1 MRAAPFAMRAGKPKA
16 KPDEP
21 WSWGAALL
29 IAAVCGVIYATAL
42 PGDFVLDDVQVVAS
56 NPLVSGEGG
65 IGAIFRSGYWAGRFA
80 SDLYRPVTI
89 LSLALDHALWDGHAT
104 GFRLANI
111 ALHALTAL
119 IAYALLRALLRNN
132 FAALAAALFYACHPI
147 HSEAVV
153 PAVGR
158 SECLAGALVIAA
170 LFLYVRSARKSGSA
184 GTAFSLLMF
193 FLATLS
199 KESAFALPLILV
211 ALEYVFPSGKGWGR
225 YRKVLPYFA
234 VAALSLALRFWAL
247 GTTAFGGPVAFID
260 NPAARSGFGVRLMTA
275 VEVTVRYLG
284 LLAFPA
290 VLSADY
296 SYAQVRPVET
306 PWSLNFAGA
315 AAVLLVAAWGAFA
328 LRRRAPE
335 VSFGGLWFA
344 LAYLPVSNILIPT
357 GTIMAERLMHVPALG
372 LCIVF
377 GWAAGRAA
385 DRAGRRGRSWAAA
398 AVAAVTLLYGA
409 RTAVRNLDFRDNG
422 TLFAATVRAAPQS
435 VRMRV
440 FYGDF
445 LSKNG
450 RFEESQEQFDAAESL
465 LPGYGPTELFLGGHY
480 SRMGRYE
487 EAAEHFRK
495 AVAANPDLAEA
506 RQGLGN
512 ALRMAGRAEESV
524 PELEAAARLRPGDP
538 GVQCDLGKSLV
549 MAGRPEDGEAAF
561 RKALERAPAM
571 AEAHLGL
578 AWALESRG
586 RYAEALEEYER
597 VRSADPGDFDAALG
611 RAGALKALG
620 RGDDAVR
627 AYREALSLRPGD
639 LVGNQELGVLLAEM
653 GRLAEAVEA
662 FEAAV
667 RFNPGSATALNNL
680 GRALWMQGERERAR
694 AAFLEALR
702 IDPGNAYARKSLD
715 ALAAKPIP

>member
-1 MRAAPFAMRAGKPKA
+1 MRAGKSS
-16 KPDEP
+16 EP
-21 WSWGAALL
+21 SRRRRAEIPLLL
-29 IAAVCGVIYATAL
+29 IPAVCLAVYASGL
-42 PGDFVLDDVQVVAS
+42 PNDFVLDDFQVVAS
-56 NPLVSGEGG
+56 NPLVSGEAG
-65 IGAIFRSGYWAGRFA
+65 IGEILRSGYWAGRFA
-80 SDLYRPVTI
+80 SDLYRPLAI
-89 LSLALDHALWDGHAT
+89 LSLALDHALWGGDPAV
-104 GFRLANI
+104 FRLVNV

-119 IAYALLRALLRNN
+119 LAYALLVELLPGGG
-132 FAALAAALFYACHPI
+132 AAAAAALFYACHPI
-147 HSEAVV
+147 HVEAVV

-158 SECLAGALVIAA
+158 SECLAGALFVGA
-170 LFLYVRSARKSGSA
+170 LVLYVRSARKG
-184 GTAFSLLMF
+184 GVTGRVVSLLLF
-193 FLATLS
+193 FLATLA
-199 KESAFALPLILV
+199 KESAFALPAVLA
-211 ALEYVFPSGKGWGR
+211 ALEYVFPTGKGGTR
-225 YRKVLPYFA
+225 YRKIWPYFA
-234 VAALSLALRFWAL
+234 AAALSMALRMWAL
-247 GTTAFGGPVAFID
+247 GPHAFGGPVAFID
-260 NPAARSGFGVRLMTA
+260 NPAAHSGFGVRLMTA

-284 LLAFPA
+284 LLVFPA

-306 PWSLNFAGA
+306 PWSLSFAGA

-335 VSFGGLWFA
+335 IYFGGLWFA

-372 LCIVF
+372 FCIVF
-377 GWAAGRAA
+377 GWGAGRVAE
-385 DRAGRRGRSWAAA
+385 RAGRRGRSRAAA
-398 AVAAVTLLYGA
+398 AVAAATLLYGA

-450 RFEESQEQFDAAESL
+450 CFEEAQEQFDAAESL
-465 LPGYGPTELFLGGHY
+465 LPGYGPTELFLGGHN

-495 AVAANPDLAEA
+495 AVAANPDLGEA
-506 RQGLGN
+506 QQGLGN

-538 GVQCDLGKSLV
+538 GIQCDLGKSLV

-571 AEAHLGL
+571 AEARLGL
-578 AWALESRG
+578 AWALERRG

-620 RGDDAVR
+620 RNDDAVR

-662 FEAAV
+662 FETTV
-667 RFNPGSATALNNL
+667 RFNTRSATALNNL
-680 GRALWMQGERERAR
+680 GRALWMQGDRERAR

-702 IDPGNAYARKSLD
+702 LDPANDYARKSLD
-715 ALAAKPIP
+715 ALEGRSHPR